1 MRLPGTWIDGTQFEV
16 SFTVGKGDFE
26 LVEILDT
33 ETGYLNIRDCPSQG
47 CGEVG
52 KVVPGEIYV
61 KKEFQDG
68 WYKIQLDDG
77 GEGWVYGKYV
87 KEL

>member
-1 MRLPGTWIDGTQFEV
+1 MAFTSVVID
-16 SFTVGKGDFE
+16 
-26 LVEILDT
+26 LVK
-33 ETGYLNIRDCPSQG
+33 NKSSQG

-61 KKEFQDG
+61 KKEYQDG

-77 GEGWVYGKYV
+77 GEGWVYGKYA